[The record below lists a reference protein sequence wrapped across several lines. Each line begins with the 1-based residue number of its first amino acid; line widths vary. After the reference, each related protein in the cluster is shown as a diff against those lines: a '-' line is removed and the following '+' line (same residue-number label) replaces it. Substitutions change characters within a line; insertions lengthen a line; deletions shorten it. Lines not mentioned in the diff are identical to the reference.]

1 MMNKN
6 IIDLAEQSGFS
17 FWGDEHWNPGDA
29 IDWSSRYDAEFVKY
43 SESLIREVL
52 LLQENGTDVLSHF
65 GIENNKTKETV
76 EIELSDSE
84 LLTLMRMAH
93 EQDITFNQLV
103 ERSIVEGFESVNCS
117 IRMLK

>member
-17 FWGDEHWNPGDA
+17 FWGDEHWNPGDV
-29 IDWSSRYDAEFVKY
+29 IDWSSCYDAEFVKY
-43 SESLIREVL
+43 SESLIRKVL
-52 LLQENGTDVLSHF
+52 YLQKNGTDVLSHF
-65 GIENNKTKETV
+65 DVKDNETKETV

-84 LLTLMRMAH
+84 LLRLMRMAH

-103 ERSIVEGFESVNCS
+103 ERGLTEAIKSRTLE
-117 IRMLK
+117 